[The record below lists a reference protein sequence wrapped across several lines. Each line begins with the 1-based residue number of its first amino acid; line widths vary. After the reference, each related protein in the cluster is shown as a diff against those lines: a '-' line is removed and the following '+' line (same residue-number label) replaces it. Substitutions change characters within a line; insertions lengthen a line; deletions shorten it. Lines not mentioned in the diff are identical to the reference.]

1 VIEFEIIK
9 ADEPILCGNPYGQ
22 IEGIETPHP
31 QFTVQCLI
39 LEGSRLRYLCPDPNA
54 NDARHNPE
62 RSFHIFYH
70 LLAHGHPALEIK
82 SIQDTFEGKF
92 DRASAAEGWRTVN
105 AAMVERKSASVVA
118 QTWDVLAAVILLLC
132 SRRADDAC
140 GYIGKAKELL
150 GIPMA
155 MELVASRTSP
165 ADVKARLLQISVN
178 IYRRLFSVSK
188 SFESAWCDAGRR
200 DNTVY
205 LLVLKISSGQ
215 SLRTKKRDLKKREEL
230 LSISLTS

>member
-22 IEGIETPHP
+22 IEGIETPNP
-31 QFTVQCLI
+31 RFTVQCLI

-54 NDARHNPE
+54 NDKAGHNPE
-62 RSFHIFYH
+62 RSFHIFYY

-82 SIQDTFEGKF
+82 SIQNTFEGKF

-105 AAMVERKSASVVA
+105 AAMLERKSAHIVD
-118 QTWDVLAAVILLLC
+118 QTWDVLAAIILLLC

-140 GYIGKAKELL
+140 GFIAKAKELL
-150 GIPMA
+150 GIPMV

-178 IYRRLFSVSK
+178 IYRRLFSVSLK
-188 SFESAWCDAGRR
+188 ELRKCLVRR
-200 DNTVY
+200 
-205 LLVLKISSGQ
+205 
-215 SLRTKKRDLKKREEL
+215 
-230 LSISLTS
+230 